1 MLAAKQ
7 RAQHEIQYRGQE
19 HERKRAQTRP
29 RVSLR
34 ERISAFACLALC
46 VGTVWYIADQ
56 GAKIDQM
63 NYNIDKMQSKLQMMR
78 AENQAL
84 ANQVDQLMRPSRIL
98 DIALNK
104 LHMKYADP
112 VQIPDTTK

>member
-1 MLAAKQ
+1 MLAVKQ
-7 RAQHEIQYRGQE
+7 RAQNEVQYRGHVQE
-19 HERKRAQTRP
+19 QRRTQARP

-63 NYNIDKMQSKLQMMR
+63 NYNIDKMQSKLQMMQ

-104 LHMKYADP
+104 LHMQYANP